1 VGMEGRLLDGLPP
14 QVQIR
19 GIQHRNFTSNPR
31 LRLMSPFPEPPL
43 PSSAPSPEEE
53 IRALLEG
60 NRRWALAREEE
71 DPETFPALAR
81 VHRPPYLLVGCCD
94 ARKPLDLVLQ
104 ASPGHLFIHRNVG
117 NQVRSDDPAIEASLE
132 FAIGVLGVRH
142 LIVCGHTGCGAM
154 QAALATETSP
164 AVARWVEPVRALAKE
179 VEEELKALA
188 GGGTPADRLAELNT
202 LRQVRNLL
210 GMAPVREALLDPDRV
225 LRLHAWVFRIDSGRI
240 EALPLPMERWREEG
254 WWPV

>member
-1 VGMEGRLLDGLPP
+1 
-14 QVQIR
+14 
-19 GIQHRNFTSNPR
+19 
-31 LRLMSPFPEPPL
+31 MSPFPEPPL

-60 NRRWALAREEE
+60 NRRWALARERE
-71 DPETFPALAR
+71 DPGTFPALAR

-142 LIVCGHTGCGAM
+142 LIICGHTGCGAM

-164 AVARWVEPVRALAKE
+164 AVARWVAPVRELAKE
-179 VEEELKALA
+179 SERELAAL
-188 GGGTPADRLAELNT
+188 GEGELPTDRLAELNV

-210 GMAPVREALLDPDRV
+210 GMAMVREAILDPGRI
-225 LRLHAWVFRIDSGRI
+225 LRLHAWLFRLDNGRI
-240 EALPLPMERWREEG
+240 EALYLPMERWREEG